1 VQSQL
6 WLLFH
11 EHRQLRC
18 TTRLREGELD
28 GIQSDNI
35 LVMDPYE
42 TLDLLLNEFK
52 LLTALMCSVIVRVEC
67 DQMKLERKR
76 RSNVIANR
84 FRLINGTKKICSN
97 MGLRK
102 MTFTVITTDQVVD
115 GRV

>member
-1 VQSQL
+1 MQSQL

-11 EHRQLRC
+11 ENRQLGC

-28 GIQSDNI
+28 GMQSDDI

-67 DQMKLERKR
+67 DQMKLEWER

-84 FRLINGTKKICSN
+84 FRLIYSTETICN
-97 MGLRK
+97 R
-102 MTFTVITTDQVVD
+102 T
-115 GRV
+115 

>member
-11 EHRQLRC
+11 ENRQLGC

-28 GIQSDNI
+28 GIQSDDI

-67 DQMKLERKR
+67 DQMKLEREG
-76 RSNVIANR
+76 RSNVITNR
-84 FRLINGTKKICSN
+84 FRLINGTKTICSN
-97 MGLRK
+97 MSLRK
-102 MTFTVITTDQVVD
+102 MTLDD
-115 GRV
+115 N

>member
-1 VQSQL
+1 MQSQL

-11 EHRQLRC
+11 ENRQLGC

-28 GIQSDNI
+28 GMQSDDI

-67 DQMKLERKR
+67 DQMKLEWER

-84 FRLINGTKKICSN
+84 FRLIYSTKTICN
-97 MGLRK
+97 K
-102 MTFTVITTDQVVD
+102 T
-115 GRV
+115 

>member
-1 VQSQL
+1 MQSQL

-11 EHRQLRC
+11 EDRQLGC

-28 GIQSDNI
+28 GIQSDDI

-52 LLTALMCSVIVRVEC
+52 LLTALMRSVIVRVEC

-84 FRLINGTKKICSN
+84 FRLINSTKTICSN
-97 MGLRK
+97 MNLRK
-102 MTFTVITTDQVVD
+102 MTFNNN
-115 GRV
+115 